1 MRARM
6 EKAGKKPE
14 FADTKVRHERTTV
27 AALNERIWKE
37 LGAEKSLRSFYAGVL
52 GAHHQGKDGKG
63 GSKHTKNSSF
73 WNGLQ
78 AELEET
84 MRHLFLKTEVVF
96 FPPVEKPQKGP
107 AMGQGH
113 HKWRKRLPSTLTEPL
128 RPFPAVSIKHLP
140 QRHVTGVFNGVFV
153 LCHQIRIASH
163 AFDRNFYF
171 SHKAPPYIVRTR
183 HRFL

>member
-1 MRARM
+1 MESNSISLKDVWAKTDPFQSILTHSTLSGLIAQVIWNQMPEGVREELAQFLSCTQEQVKAWLGYLVSLHDIGKVEELFQWQWPTMRAWI
-6 EKAGKKPE
+6 EQAGKKPE

-84 MRHLFLKTEVVF
+84 MRHF
-96 FPPVEKPQKGP
+96 F
-107 AMGQGH
+107 
-113 HKWRKRLPSTLTEPL
+113 
-128 RPFPAVSIKHLP
+128 
-140 QRHVTGVFNGVFV
+140 
-153 LCHQIRIASH
+153 
-163 AFDRNFYF
+163 
-171 SHKAPPYIVRTR
+171 
-183 HRFL
+183 